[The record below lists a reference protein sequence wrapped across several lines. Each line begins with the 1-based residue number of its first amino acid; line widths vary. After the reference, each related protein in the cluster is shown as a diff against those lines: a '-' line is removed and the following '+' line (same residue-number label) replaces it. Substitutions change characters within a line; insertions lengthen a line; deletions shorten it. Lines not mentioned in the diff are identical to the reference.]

1 MRKILHFGIISITLF
16 AILFLQ
22 SCLLPKPVSAIVT
35 FGTKPAGGGACF
47 GNGICTA
54 CAPNSNS
61 IPPDGI
67 PVTFKLDPADK
78 NILLIVYKLADLQAK
93 QPEQALT
100 ISRIIA
106 TPPPGNTAPVY
117 KFDAQYM
124 LNDPMYGA
132 LALQGTPSIKTTTP
146 ITITNEATAG
156 TITMH
161 IKYEHAP

>member
-1 MRKILHFGIISITLF
+1 MKKIVQLVMAFSAMLLIE
-16 AILFLQ
+16 
-22 SCLLPKPVSAIVT
+22 SCYLPKPVQAIVT
-35 FGTKPAGGGACF
+35 FGQGSPCV
-47 GNGICTA
+47 GNGICKS
-54 CAPNSNS
+54 CATNSNN

-78 NILLIVYKLADLQAK
+78 NMLLIVYKLADLQAK

-106 TPPPGNTAPVY
+106 TPPPGTTTPVY

-132 LALQGTPSIKTTTP
+132 LALQGTPSIKPTTP

-161 IKYEHAP
+161 IKYEQAP